1 MLSTLKC
8 GLKKRI
14 LHFGTRLITPLM
26 METLKANHRVYFP
39 NHTAE
44 IRHILRIA
52 LSSRKQVPG
61 GMMGS
66 KAPRAT
72 SEDA

>member
-1 MLSTLKC
+1 
-8 GLKKRI
+8 
-14 LHFGTRLITPLM
+14 M